1 MIYKT
6 CDRTIIRITGL
17 QPGKTRLMV
26 NVTFTPVDAAQPTL
40 YHSGVDLEVFEPL
53 ILIKPKHMSGKSLLM
68 ARHSSIQL
76 ETNLDGMSQLEFR

>member
-1 MIYKT
+1 
-6 CDRTIIRITGL
+6 
-17 QPGKTRLMV
+17 
-26 NVTFTPVDAAQPTL
+26 
-40 YHSGVDLEVFEPL
+40 VFEPL